1 MPLGSA
7 LADLVTR
14 WMKRLFASRFVLALP
29 VVAATF
35 ALATP
40 ASFATAAPPMVAVP
54 SATADVSNFV
64 VRLAAHHDM
73 PAALRALAKAAPT
86 KSRLGTFV
94 PVHVSPAQLEMI
106 KRLPGVETVSQDRVV
121 TPGDPVPDGSG
132 PVGRA
137 SADALPWG
145 LDRIDQTH
153 LPLDGHYGVTAS
165 GAGVDIYVVDTGV
178 AINHPDFA
186 GRIGDGA
193 DFAGDG
199 HGVAD
204 CEGHGTHVA
213 GTIASRRFGV
223 AKQAVI
229 HPVRVLGCDGSGTI
243 SSIVSGLSWVAD
255 HARPGSVVNLSLGG
269 DYDKLLNDAVE
280 RLSALGVTVV
290 VAAGNDGA
298 DACAESPAGAPS
310 AITVGASDESD
321 RITSF
326 SNTGSCVDL
335 LAPGN
340 AVLSTDYQSDTG
352 GAVYS
357 GTSMAAPHVAGAA
370 ALYLGIRPGSAPA
383 AVAAQLTGRAT
394 RDVVSDVRAPTPNR
408 LLFAGDISAPGRPG
422 AVAATGEALR
432 ATVTWQPPANDGGLA
447 IDRYVVEMSSGG
459 EVCSA
464 GGEQRSCAIAGLRH
478 GQSYSFRVTAFNAIG
493 ASGSSDP
500 SAPFLADRRR
510 SQRLGRSLRSEVALR
525 RSIPLPRTTNARAPV
540 AWKSLTPGV
549 CTVGRGRTLKGIHA
563 GICRLSASAKGNR
576 KWLRFK
582 AVLAVRVWNPTAAPI
597 WE

>member
-1 MPLGSA
+1 MPIGSVA
-7 LADLVTR
+7 HLVKRMMRRRVVLLLPAVIAASVLVAPAD
-14 WMKRLFASRFVLALP
+14 FVM
-29 VVAATF
+29 AAPSTF
-35 ALATP
+35 ATRSTTVD
-40 ASFATAAPPMVAVP
+40 ASDFIL
-54 SATADVSNFV
+54 
-64 VRLAAHHDM
+64 RLAAGHDI
-73 PAALRALAKAAPT
+73 PAALRALVKATPRR
-86 KSRLGTFV
+86 SRLGTFIRI
-94 PVHVSPAQLEMI
+94 HVAPGQLEMI
-106 KRLPGVETVSQDRVV
+106 KRLPGVEVVSQDRAL
-121 TPGDPVPDGSG
+121 TPGDPVPDRSG

-137 SADALPWG
+137 SADPLAWG

-153 LPLDGHYGVTAS
+153 LPLNGRYDVAAG
-165 GAGVDIYVVDTGV
+165 GAGVDVYVVDTGV
-178 AINHPDFA
+178 AIGHPDFG

-223 AKQAVI
+223 AKQAII
-229 HPVRVLGCDGSGTI
+229 HPVRVLGCDGYGTTA
-243 SSIVSGLSWVAD
+243 SIIDGLSWVAD

-298 DACAESPAGAPS
+298 DACAGSPAGAAS

-321 RITSF
+321 RLTSF
-326 SNTGSCVDL
+326 SDAGSCVDL
-335 LAPGN
+335 IAPGDEI
-340 AVLSTDYQSDTG
+340 LSTDYQSESG
-352 GAVYS
+352 GAVFS

-383 AVAAQLTGRAT
+383 AVADQLTRRAT
-394 RDVVSDVRAPTPNR
+394 RDVVSDLRAPTPNR
-408 LLFAGDISAPGRPG
+408 LLFVGDVSAPGRPG

-432 ATVTWQPPANDGGLA
+432 ATVTWEPPVNDGGLA

-459 EVCSA
+459 EVCSV
-464 GGEQRSCAIAGLRH
+464 GGEQRTCAISGLRH
-478 GQSYSFRVTAFNAIG
+478 GRAYSFRVTAFNEIG
-493 ASGSSDP
+493 ASETSDP
-500 SAPFLADRRR
+500 SAPFTADRRR
-510 SQRLGRSLRSEVALR
+510 SQRLRSVRSEVALR

-540 AWKSLTPGV
+540 AWRSLTPSV
-549 CTVGRGRTLKGIHA
+549 CKLVRGRTLKGIRA
-563 GICRLSASAKGNR
+563 GVCRLSASAKGNR

-582 AVLAVRVWNPTAAPI
+582 AVVAVRVWNPIAAPS